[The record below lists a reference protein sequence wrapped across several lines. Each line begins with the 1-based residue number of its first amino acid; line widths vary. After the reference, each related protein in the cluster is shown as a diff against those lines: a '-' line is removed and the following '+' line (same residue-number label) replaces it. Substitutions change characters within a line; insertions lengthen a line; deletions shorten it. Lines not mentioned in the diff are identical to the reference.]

1 MSLSWNCEAELYRR
15 REWEPKPPKI
25 GTLLL
30 LLAVLVALGM
40 CLDAQGQQDDEDSH
54 YWHVLPDA
62 PEVQPEPHTFTF
74 GRFDSPHPLRTNRQT
89 LHSPAFWIP
98 QVATWVA
105 VSADLARTHNQNYG
119 TNSTPMLHGPGL
131 YADAL
136 IPVAVCN
143 LLSYGADRL
152 MWRPLGWSL
161 AAYVT
166 TKHVRGAIT
175 KQYP

>member
-1 MSLSWNCEAELYRR
+1 MIAWGSEAELYRR

-25 GTLLL
+25 GVLLL

-40 CLDAQGQQDDEDSH
+40 CLDAQGQQ
-54 YWHVLPDA
+54 WHVLPDA
-62 PEVQPEPHTFTF
+62 PEVQPEPHTFSF

-105 VSADLARTHNQNYG
+105 VSADLVRTRNQPYG
-119 TNSTPMLHGPGL
+119 TSGHPMLHGPGL

-143 LLSYGADRL
+143 LLSYGSDRL
-152 MWRPLGWSL
+152 LWRPIGWGL
-161 AAYVT
+161 AGFVVY
-166 TKHVRGAIT
+166 KHARAAIT
-175 KQYP
+175 QQYP